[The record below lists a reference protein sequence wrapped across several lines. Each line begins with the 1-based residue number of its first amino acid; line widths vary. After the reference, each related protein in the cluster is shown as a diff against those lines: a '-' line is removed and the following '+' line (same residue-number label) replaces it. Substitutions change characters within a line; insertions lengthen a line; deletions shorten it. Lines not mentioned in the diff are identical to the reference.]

1 MRHPRVDVGLP
12 VGTSPPISRTHAM
25 VRAARALGAGS
36 VWLVDHL
43 TGFFPK
49 SVWTPD
55 FTWMARGGGSPDAFY
70 EWQVVAGHLAS
81 RVGRMQVGIGVTEAV
96 RRHPVVLAQAALTLG
111 HLTGR
116 PPILGV
122 GAGEAENVVP
132 YGLSF
137 QQPVSRLAEALEVM
151 RACFAADGPLDFDGT
166 FFRLDGAVF
175 DLRPSPLGTPEIW
188 LAAHGPRML
197 DLTGRY
203 ADGWYPAVPMGP
215 ERYANSLASIRAAA
229 RRAGRDPA
237 AITASM
243 QLFYLVGRNDT
254 DIARQLEHP
263 AIKFLALL
271 APDSVWKATGVTH
284 PLGDGFGGMVD
295 IVPGQL
301 DRHQVEGAIAAVPS
315 DLLRARLITGTASE
329 VVSKIRELAEA
340 GLSHVVLSPVS
351 PLVSRSA
358 LAHTIRTLPGIVRR
372 LRSGED

>member
-1 MRHPRVDVGLP
+1 MLHPRIDVGLS
-12 VGTSPPISRTHAM
+12 VGTSPPIRRTHTM

-55 FTWMARGGGSPDAFY
+55 LTWMARGGASVDAFY

-81 RVGRMQVGIGVTEAV
+81 RVGRMRIGIGVTEAV

-122 GAGEAENVVP
+122 GAGEAENIVP

-137 QQPVSRLAEALEVM
+137 EQPVSRLAEALEVM
-151 RACFAADGPLDFDGT
+151 RMCLTAEGPLDFDGR
-166 FFRLDGAVF
+166 FFRLDGAAF
-175 DLRPSPLGTPEIW
+175 DLRPSPLGAPEIW

-197 DLTGRY
+197 ELTGRY

-215 ERYANSLASIRAAA
+215 ERYGESLTAIRDAA
-229 RRAGRDPA
+229 RGAGRDPA

-243 QLFYLVGRNDT
+243 QLFYLVGRNDA

-263 AIKFLALL
+263 AVRFLALL
-271 APDSVWKATGVTH
+271 APDSVWKAVGRTH

-295 IVPGQL
+295 IIPADL
-301 DRHQVEGAIAAVPS
+301 DRRQVEEAIAAVPS
-315 DLLRARLITGTASE
+315 ALLRDRLVTGTASE
-329 VVSKIRELAEA
+329 VVSQIRELAEA

-351 PLVSRSA
+351 PLVSRRA

>member
-1 MRHPRVDVGLP
+1 M
-12 VGTSPPISRTHAM
+12 
-25 VRAARALGAGS
+25 
-36 VWLVDHL
+36 WLVDHL

-55 FTWMARGGGSPDAFY
+55 FTWLAKGGGSPDAFY

-81 RVGRMQVGIGVTEAV
+81 RVGRMRIGIGVTEAV

-122 GAGEAENVVP
+122 GAGEAENIVP

-137 QQPVSRLAEALEVM
+137 EQPVSRLAEALEVM
-151 RACFAADGPLDFDGT
+151 RACFAADGPLDFDGR
-166 FFRLDGAVF
+166 FFRLHGAVF
-175 DLRPSPLGTPEIW
+175 DLRPSLVGTPEIW

-197 DLTGRY
+197 ELAGRY

-215 ERYANSLASIRAAA
+215 QRYAESLASIRAAA
-229 RRAGRDPA
+229 NQAGRDPS

-243 QLFYLVGRNDT
+243 QLFYLVGRNDA

-263 AIKFLALL
+263 AVRYLALL
-271 APDSVWKATGVTH
+271 APDSVWKAAGAAH

-295 IVPGQL
+295 IVPGEL
-301 DRHQVEGAIAAVPS
+301 DRRQVEEAIAAVPT
-315 DLLRARLITGTASE
+315 DLLANRLVTGTASE

-351 PLVSRSA
+351 PLVSRRA
-358 LAHTIRTLPGIVRR
+358 LTHTVRTLPGMVRH